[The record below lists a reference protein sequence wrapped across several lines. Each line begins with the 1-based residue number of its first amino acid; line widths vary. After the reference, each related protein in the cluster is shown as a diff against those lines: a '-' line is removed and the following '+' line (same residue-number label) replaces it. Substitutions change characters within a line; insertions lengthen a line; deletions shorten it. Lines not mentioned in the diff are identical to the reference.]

1 MVYSRLYGRGNPT
14 GDRFFLSPTPGN
26 AMLRILFAA
35 LALSASLAAGA
46 AGPQVEMK
54 TSLGIIV
61 IELDA
66 EKAPGTV
73 DNFVQYVKDGH
84 YDGTVFHRV
93 IPGFMIQ
100 GGGFDPDFKQKATR
114 KPVKNEASNGLKN
127 DVGTIAMARTADPHS
142 ATAQF
147 FININDN
154 ASLNFRFPTPEG
166 YGYTVFGKV
175 TKGMDVVQRIAKV
188 QTGPGPAPH
197 RDVPVKPVVIESARL
212 LDAKPAAKP

>member
-1 MVYSRLYGRGNPT
+1 
-14 GDRFFLSPTPGN
+14 
-26 AMLRILFAA
+26 MLRILFAIFA
-35 LALSASLAAGA
+35 LLAAISAGA
-46 AGPQVEMK
+46 ASPQVEMK
-54 TSLGIIV
+54 TSLGVIV

-66 EKAPGTV
+66 EKAPATV
-73 DNFVQYVKDGH
+73 ENFLQYVKDRH

-100 GGGFDPDFKQKATR
+100 GGGFDADFTQKTTR
-114 KPVKNEASNGLKN
+114 KPVKNEAANGLRN
-127 DVGTIAMARTADPHS
+127 DVGTIAMARTGEPHS

-147 FININDN
+147 FINVADN

-175 TKGMDVVQRIAKV
+175 TKGMDVVQRIVKV
-188 QTGPGPAPH
+188 PTGPGPAPH

>member
-1 MVYSRLYGRGNPT
+1 
-14 GDRFFLSPTPGN
+14 
-26 AMLRILFAA
+26 MLKNLFAIFTL
-35 LALSASLAAGA
+35 LASLSAAA

-54 TSLGIIV
+54 TSLGLIV

-66 EKAPGTV
+66 EKAPATV
-73 DNFVQYVKDGH
+73 ENFLQYVKDRH

-100 GGGFDPDFKQKATR
+100 GGGFDADFKQKATR
-114 KPVKNEASNGLKN
+114 KPVKNEAANGLKN
-127 DVGTIAMARTADPHS
+127 DVGTIAMARTGDPHS

-147 FININDN
+147 FINVADN

-175 TKGMDVVQRIAKV
+175 TKGMDVVQRIVKV
-188 QTGPGPAPH
+188 PTGPGPAPH